1 MVEAKLPTKEEL
13 EKLYQE
19 KGHDALV
26 WFAWRNA
33 LRALPLTAHFP
44 LVDMWPEDR
53 VRHIYTICCVPL
65 LLSQWPN
72 IPKTTILFYAQ
83 AVWNASSHVKQTIKD
98 MIRDKP
104 TSNYCKNNC
113 SDVMYAIDIAANT
126 ANTALATNT
135 YKLIANTYSTYVFR
149 YSGYTAFDYTWLL
162 QHSLTEVNWHSQTLW
177 PKYRSVW
184 SRNIEDSVS
193 NEFIPDEFIQNRQ
206 VFTQQLQDLGLDFLA
221 QDLNAL
227 WEGKPLG
234 AHALNYLNE
243 YSETVLNDP
252 VALRRAI
259 LGKAQVE
266 QIHAVRVLLLGPGG
280 AGKSSL
286 ADRLQ
291 GKVEIEV
298 NKTSTQGIYLSS
310 EKLNLNQTFPQL
322 DLPQRELD
330 LYLWDFG
337 GQTIFHGL
345 HSAFLHENCVYVLVV
360 DSRHEQAPDY
370 WLQQIRHLTDAKA
383 KVLLVTNW
391 HEFCETKQN
400 ETRLLREFGDLLA
413 ENCFFYF
420 SCYQPQAEDF
430 KKFLHALVEMASDS
444 QRMVLKETLDAQ
456 VSLKQ
461 LYKDNIFLEVDQL
474 DDLLEQ
480 LPKRLGE
487 VSQLKA
493 NLEQLG
499 FIIFVDGDKQDYCL
513 NPVWSVTKAYAILS
527 SKVLRQANGLLKLAA
542 LQEAFKNQIE
552 RKYIKF
558 LVELLQ
564 TRLLCRKVE
573 FDNCYFFPDAAP
585 TNEPATLN
593 DLLQQENKLSL
604 RFDLDHLPLG
614 LHAHLVHHLFKPHC
628 DIAIKNVQS
637 IWRHGFI
644 LQSSKAQAIVQYI
657 LPKSSIEFIMLG
669 DVKEFASLVGTFYRE
684 LKNNVTTKETIK
696 PNHIH
701 AFVCGDT
708 NQLFAVH
715 SAQELVKVLEQV
727 TDYDQLF
734 EVVRK
739 MLGTGNI
746 TVING
751 QFINGNNNEQIS
763 NSHNKT
769 P

>member
-1 MVEAKLPTKEEL
+1 MKRIIAVTFDWACMVEELQLPSVKNL
-13 EKLYQE
+13 EKLCSE

-26 WFAWRNA
+26 WYAWRNA
-33 LRALPLTAHFP
+33 LHTLPALGNLSLRKVWPRNTTNYLYYICRIHFIFAQWVLSPNKTKSVIKKAAEDVAFAAKGATKVVNKFIPVAAAYTATDINFAVNYAYRTAAFA
-44 LVDMWPEDR
+44 VDISYINVIQNNDLELRSALSDFQ
-53 VRHIYTICCVPL
+53 
-65 LLSQWPN
+65 LLSQNKSFDSDFWLTQP
-72 IPKTTILFYAQ
+72 L
-83 AVWNASSHVKQTIKD
+83 WL
-98 MIRDKP
+98 
-104 TSNYCKNNC
+104 KNNLY
-113 SDVMYAIDIAANT
+113 DRNNQYGLLKEWIKIFVNE
-126 ANTALATNT
+126 
-135 YKLIANTYSTYVFR
+135 LI
-149 YSGYTAFDYTWLL
+149 
-162 QHSLTEVNWHSQTLW
+162 
-177 PKYRSVW
+177 
-184 SRNIEDSVS
+184 
-193 NEFIPDEFIQNRQ
+193 
-206 VFTQQLQDLGLDFLA
+206 DLGLDFLA
-221 QDLNAL
+221 QDLNTL

-259 LGKAQVE
+259 LGEAQIE
-266 QIHAVRVLLLGPGG
+266 KIHAVRVLLLGPGG

-291 GKVEIEV
+291 GKAEIEI
-298 NKTSTQGIYLSS
+298 NKSSTQGIYLSS

-322 DLPQRELD
+322 DLPQQDLE

-345 HSAFLHENCVYVLVV
+345 HSAFLHENCVYILVV

-400 ETRLLREFGDLLA
+400 ETRLLREFSDLLTKKS
-413 ENCFFYF
+413 FFYF
-420 SCYQPQAEDF
+420 SCHQPQAEDF
-430 KKFLHALVEMASDS
+430 KKFLHELVEIASDS

-456 VSLKQ
+456 VSLKR

-513 NPVWSVTKAYAILS
+513 NPVWSVTNAYAILS
-527 SKVLRQANGLLKLAA
+527 SETLRQANGLLKLAV

-614 LHAHLVHHLFKPHC
+614 LHARLVHHLFKPHC

-669 DVKEFASLVGTFYRE
+669 DVKEFASLLGTFYRE
-684 LKNNVTTKETIK
+684 LKNNVATKETIK

-701 AFVCGDT
+701 AFVFGDT

-715 SAQELVKVLEQV
+715 SAQDLVKVLAQV

-746 TVING
+746 YNNG
-751 QFINGNNNEQIS
+751 QLIIGNHNEQNT
-763 NSHNKT
+763 NSHNKNY
-769 P
+769 